1 MQLVLRGSRKSKRSA
16 GRASCPASVTPAA
29 NTSQGTIAS
38 IAANG
43 SCPACL
49 AASNAWPILTN
60 NRTLSPSAGQCELL
74 GLDALGAVE
83 QRDEEPVVQTDDFIG
98 HGGAG

>member
-1 MQLVLRGSRKSKRSA
+1 
-16 GRASCPASVTPAA
+16 
-29 NTSQGTIAS
+29 
-38 IAANG
+38 
-43 SCPACL
+43 
-49 AASNAWPILTN
+49 
-60 NRTLSPSAGQCELL
+60 LSPSAGQCELL